1 MATIAR
7 NTQSYARVETR
18 QKSMPFLLQLW
29 MMTKRTL
36 VVNFRVPSAIIPNI
50 IISLF
55 FLLVYNDSLG
65 GASAFFLPGK
75 DYLGFVLPFSIVS
88 AALSGAGLAGQSIVR
103 DIEDGYFDKLLLTPI
118 NRWALLLSAMI
129 AGAIVLV
136 IVTVLIVALAIVMG
150 LRPPTGIV
158 GVMGLIGYSLL
169 LGIGF
174 SGLTVGVALLTN
186 SAAATGGASFLF
198 FPLSFLAPTF
208 TPANLLTGWIATAA
222 TFNPITYILEATRAL
237 MLEEW
242 ANIPNEVLLRGFG
255 SCMLLGV
262 VLFGFALFALNLRT
276 KRK

>member
-158 GVMGLIGYSLL
+158 GVMGLIG
-169 LGIGF
+169 
-174 SGLTVGVALLTN
+174 
-186 SAAATGGASFLF
+186 FLF